1 MTTSTID
8 HSLPISFTPKNH
20 LSHILSNEPPLS
32 SAPLFSTTMDSAR
45 YRFSQKQKPRLSL
58 SLSHLFRKTLD
69 RKRLSNSTPNSPT
82 SRSSFNSRSKA
93 ALTRSATVSWAR
105 SRADER
111 FLSLLC
117 GSRKGRGRTNSDDF
131 KYDPLT
137 YSLNFDERNCDED
150 EVGESDDGVP
160 MMRSFSARLPA
171 SPKREVE
178 EVAALAPVAVVGAE
192 EISALS

>member
-1 MTTSTID
+1 M
-8 HSLPISFTPKNH
+8 NRRYR
-20 LSHILSNEPPLS
+20 PPLS
-32 SAPLFSTTMDSAR
+32 FPQQWTLPTIDSPKNKNQGSPSPSPS
-45 YRFSQKQKPRLSL
+45 F
-58 SLSHLFRKTLD
+58 FRKTLD
-69 RKRLSNSTPNSPT
+69 RKCLSNSTPNSPT
-82 SRSSFNSRSKA
+82 SRSSFNSPSKA

-105 SRADER
+105 SRTDER

-178 EVAALAPVAVVGAE
+178 
-192 EISALS
+192 